1 MGYRD
6 APFPVCQMK
15 VMPPRCV
22 SDRVGVSLQR
32 RVHLH
37 LARGQA
43 RRCLETRARCARSL
57 LDRQLLALLDR
68 QIPRWQTAAVEIDET
83 LKRRLR
89 RTVLLVAV
97 LNFAYFFVEV
107 TVALSIGSVSLF
119 ADSVDFLEDTAVN
132 LLIFLALG
140 WSLANRARMGK
151 LMAGIILIPALAA
164 AWQAVSKFANPETP
178 DPLALVVTAG
188 GAIVVNLTC
197 SLLLA
202 RIRHHG
208 GSMST
213 AAFLAARND
222 VVVNVAIIAMGLL
235 TLWLQSGWPDIVL
248 GVIIIVVNV
257 TAAKEV
263 WEAAHEES
271 LGARAIAQDGV

>member
-1 MGYRD
+1 M
-6 APFPVCQMK
+6 
-15 VMPPRCV
+15 
-22 SDRVGVSLQR
+22 
-32 RVHLH
+32 
-37 LARGQA
+37 
-43 RRCLETRARCARSL
+43 
-57 LDRQLLALLDR
+57 
-68 QIPRWQTAAVEIDET
+68 EIDDI

-89 RTVLLVAV
+89 RTVLIVAL
-97 LNFAYFFVEV
+97 LNFGYFFVEV

-151 LMAGIILIPALAA
+151 VMAGIILIPALAA
-164 AWQAVSKFANPETP
+164 AWQAISKFANPETP
-178 DPLALVVTAG
+178 DPLALIVTAG

-235 TLWLQSGWPDIVL
+235 TLWAQSGWPDIVL
-248 GVIIIVVNV
+248 GIVIIVVNV

-271 LGARAIAQDGV
+271 LAAKVIAGEEL

>member
-1 MGYRD
+1 M
-6 APFPVCQMK
+6 
-15 VMPPRCV
+15 
-22 SDRVGVSLQR
+22 
-32 RVHLH
+32 
-37 LARGQA
+37 
-43 RRCLETRARCARSL
+43 
-57 LDRQLLALLDR
+57 
-68 QIPRWQTAAVEIDET
+68 EIDES

-178 DPLALVVTAG
+178 DPLALVATAG

-248 GVIIIVVNV
+248 GLVIIVVNV

-271 LGARAIAQDGV
+271 LAAKIVAGEQL